1 MKIIFKLLLIL
12 VISKNLLAREIGET
26 EITTEDGV
34 EVYQNEKYYL
44 LKKNVKIISDSFE
57 LNADNVKIYFDENL
71 YDIVS
76 LEAEGST
83 TFNSSQF
90 NIQGSGE
97 KLKFQI
103 KFEKLQ
109 VEGAK
114 SKIISDKTKMFSNG
128 SIMINNANGSFSL
141 KGSGS
146 KLINN
151 NILIEAENINGIF
164 HDDLNR
170 KEINSLN
177 VFDEKISYIK
187 NINTEIYAKKINF
200 DKKTSIIE
208 LIDDV
213 AIIRNNEKISGDYGT
228 LDTKNNSYKIKSNNQ
243 EKVKIII
250 QSNEQ

>member
-1 MKIIFKLLLIL
+1 
-12 VISKNLLAREIGET
+12 
-26 EITTEDGV
+26 
-34 EVYQNEKYYL
+34 
-44 LKKNVKIISDSFE
+44 
-57 LNADNVKIYFDENL
+57 
-71 YDIVS
+71 
-76 LEAEGST
+76 
-83 TFNSSQF
+83 
-90 NIQGSGE
+90 
-97 KLKFQI
+97 
-103 KFEKLQ
+103 
-109 VEGAK
+109 
-114 SKIISDKTKMFSNG
+114 MFSNG

-187 NINTEIYAKKINF
+187 NINTEMYAKKINF